1 MSKVARYWEY
11 FSIARPLRLLATTVF
26 QTSFPGVSHLTAP
39 WSERGE
45 TLVGS
50 GTSIFPSRWYLIWCY
65 ERQVLQGAAS
75 SRLLDRLQIRSI
87 VSLLETWGGRTPV
100 SFSSILT
107 VYCTVFTTVSFI
119 RGTHSDSQEL
129 TLTGLVQH
137 HLWDPTGGRSL
148 NSSSSTQ

>member
-50 GTSIFPSRWYLIWCY
+50 GTSILPSRRYLIWCY
-65 ERQVLQGAAS
+65 ERQVLQGVAS
-75 SRLLDRLQIRSI
+75 SRLLGYRLDQYKPP
-87 VSLLETWGGRTPV
+87 LLEMWDGRTPI

-119 RGTHSDSQEL
+119 RGTHPDSQEL
-129 TLTGLVQH
+129 TLTGLVRH